1 MIKNIIK
8 ALLIPIAIVLICL
21 SIGFFIAKEKEKT
34 KKEDATAGLNVL
46 RISLNKLQDDF
57 NDKEKLKNQ
66 YKKKLNELFRESTSL
81 EVQISQ
87 IKKIYDKSEQQLA
100 AVEKAISTS
109 QDEIKKLL
117 FEKKELRDKI
127 SLAETEIK
135 KLEERLSILKQTTK
149 ALERHHK
156 RMMRISK
163 IKTVPISETKKTS
176 EIASISPEIPAEIT
190 AEIPSETSSVYY
202 TERASIEGEVLVVN
216 REFNFIVISLGKQDD
231 LKEGDRLSVYDGDK
245 LLGQVYIETVR
256 ENISA
261 ATGGKDLDAY
271 RMRAGNKVCLV
282 GM

>member
-46 RISLNKLQDDF
+46 RISLIKLQGDF

-66 YKKKLNELFRESTSL
+66 YKKRLNELFRESASL

-87 IKKIYDKSEQQLA
+87 IKKIYDESEQQLA

-109 QDEIKKLL
+109 QDGIKKLL

-135 KLEERLSILKQTTK
+135 KVENRLSILKQTTK

-163 IKTVPISETKKTS
+163 IKTAPISETKKTS

-190 AEIPSETSSVYY
+190 AEIPSETSPVYY